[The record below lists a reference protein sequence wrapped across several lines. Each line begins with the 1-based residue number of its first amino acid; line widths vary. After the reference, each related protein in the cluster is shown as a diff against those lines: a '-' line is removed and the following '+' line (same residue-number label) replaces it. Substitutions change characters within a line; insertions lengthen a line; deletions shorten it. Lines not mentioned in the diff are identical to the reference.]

1 MSNASASCMKN
12 VVVKASAGTGKT
24 SRLVDQ
30 YLVLLGLEPANRPA
44 EGLELTTL
52 GGKACRPE
60 DIVAVT
66 FTRKAAAELKD
77 RLGKALYRQG
87 YADAD
92 KVEGAYIGTVHGI
105 CLRILQ
111 EYALEAGI
119 SPVAEELAEE
129 DEQIMFR
136 QAVSP
141 IMERYARLSRLFS
154 EFGLEPRSFSGGR
167 KRKREDALMAF
178 CRDLVSLARVN
189 GKSADDL
196 RAFGHASWLELEEQ
210 IEALATSVT
219 AEGSG
224 EISLDLMKTDLQVA
238 WREQKEEANYAHVG
252 QRRKTSK
259 DNGDAPPL
267 SGNEKKHLDFVRQLP
282 ISHMRWKNWL
292 SLIGREGGAKGNLP
306 DFVAAM
312 EEIGRKVF
320 VLPEF
325 REDAEYLVTQMFAFA
340 AEAME
345 CFSRYKQSAGVVDF
359 SDMERMACDAL
370 ENPAVRERLNG
381 RFRVLFVDEFQDTSP
396 IQLRIF
402 QLLRGLLSCTE
413 ERPGCVIFV
422 GDDKQSIYGFR
433 GADSELTR
441 SCTPAP
447 QWSGVTLPTCYRSL
461 PEICT
466 FTNRYFSAIHDDD
479 GIRTQFLDG
488 ADELTVKSWLDDPER
503 AEEKRAMAGKVPSL
517 HFWLTGRSR
526 GRLTVQEK
534 LDSLARQVAV
544 MCGRLDRNGKLVRM
558 QGNRQHYCVPDK
570 DRGGAVPRAVTPGD
584 IAILCRSNKDCMGVA
599 SALEALGIRA
609 CLERDGLL
617 EHPAVSFCL
626 AACRLALDTGDSF
639 SAAELHKAVHGGEG
653 WFDAAEEDAR
663 AKAAWRA
670 AVEKGKSRQGE
681 EKDGESSPSESRPVA
696 RLTAELPFFHQLCQV
711 HSRLPVLSP
720 AEFLDAVLDAAQCF
734 RRAASAVHPEE
745 HLANLERLRS
755 LVREYERAMH
765 SRRASASPQGW
776 LDWLDEREPG
786 QASGGEDA
794 VQVWTYHQS
803 KGLARSVVILFSLDN
818 ILKVDDIWKVRV
830 ANLAASLSDSA
841 EQYGRNPLGSRELSW
856 WPNIFQAA
864 SKLPPVRDFFDAARA
879 TARARA
885 RAEALRLLYVGMTR
899 AEHMLVLTGGR
910 TSKGELSAAWLTDF
924 FCEESV
930 DASGKTKKTSG
941 SEFNDILGKPAEKP
955 ARSRKKKEESSDQHG
970 DEHPDPL
977 AESWDGR
984 AAELLGCSFRV
995 RLNFDICEKP
1005 CQPEDLSTD
1014 AETGSD
1020 GGACYPKVRPRVERT
1035 LAGPEKIAAAVSVQS
1050 FASAVPVG
1058 NGGKALPRKELGNM
1072 VHAWLNLAFAAPCK
1086 GEEREKRL
1094 TRFCGLWN
1102 RGRGIWPEAEAH
1114 LPAMADRLHDFIR
1127 SRLDADEEAV
1137 FFTEWPLIMQ
1147 EETEGCTRLAERRL
1161 DLMVEVRR
1169 YGQAVRWMVIDHKC
1183 GDYSACTDDDTLA
1196 AHLTGT
1202 YGGQMAAYL
1211 AAMGDMGRPCECWLH
1226 LPFEGKML
1234 EMRLLKQGV

>member
-1 MSNASASCMKN
+1 MNNVSASCMKN

-30 YLVLLGLEPANRPA
+30 YLALLGLEPVNRPPV
-44 EGLELTTL
+44 GLELTTL

-66 FTRKAAAELKD
+66 FTRKAAAELKE
-77 RLGKALYRQG
+77 RLGKALSRQG

-105 CLRILQ
+105 CLRILH

-119 SPVAEELAEE
+119 SPVAEELTE
-129 DEQIMFR
+129 DDAQIMFR

-141 IMERYARLSRLFS
+141 IMERYAKLSRLFS
-154 EFGLEPRSFSGGR
+154 DFGLEPCSFGGGR

-210 IEALATSVT
+210 IEALAASVT
-219 AEGSG
+219 AEKSRD
-224 EISLDLMKTDLQVA
+224 ISLDLMKTDLQVA
-238 WREQKEEANYAHVG
+238 WSEQKEEANYAHVG
-252 QRRKTSK
+252 LLSK
-259 DNGDAPPL
+259 ANKEKGDSSPL
-267 SGNEKKHLDFVRQLP
+267 SGNEKKHLDFVRRLP
-282 ISHMRWKNWL
+282 VHHMRWKNWL
-292 SLIGREGGAKGNLP
+292 SLIGREGGKKGNLP
-306 DFVAAM
+306 DFVAVL
-312 EEIGRKVF
+312 EEIGKKVF
-320 VLPEF
+320 LLPEF
-325 REDAEYLVTQMFAFA
+325 RDDAEYLVTQMFAFA

-359 SDMERMACDAL
+359 ADMERMACDAL

-413 ERPGCVIFV
+413 ERPGCAIFV

-433 GADSELTR
+433 GAASELTR

-447 QWSGVTLPTCYRSL
+447 KWAGVTLPTCYRSL
-461 PEICT
+461 PEICS
-466 FTNRYFSAIHDDD
+466 FINSYFSAIRDDE

-488 ADELTVKSWLDDPER
+488 ADELTVKSWLDAPEQ
-503 AEEKRAMAGKVPSL
+503 AEEKSALGEKVPSL

-526 GRLTVQEK
+526 DKLKKQEK

-544 MCGRLDRNGKLVRM
+544 MCGRLDRNGNLVTM
-558 QGNRQHYCVPDK
+558 HGNRQHYCVPDK
-570 DRGGAVPRAVTPGD
+570 DKGGGVTRAVTPGD
-584 IAILCRSNKDCMGVA
+584 IAILCRSNRDCMGVA

-626 AACRLALDTGDSF
+626 AACRLALDTSDSF

-653 WFDAAEEDAR
+653 WFDAVEEDAR

-670 AVEKGKSRQGE
+670 AIEGSKKSQGKDRGDQASSSEKGS
-681 EKDGESSPSESRPVA
+681 VF
-696 RLTAELPFFHQLCQV
+696 RLMAELPFFPQLCRV

-720 AEFLDAVLDAAQCF
+720 AEFLDMVLDAAQCF
-734 RRAASAVHPEE
+734 RRAAAEVHPEE

-755 LVREYERAMH
+755 LVREYEKAMH
-765 SRRASASPQGW
+765 SRRAPASPQGW

-794 VQVWTYHQS
+794 VHVWTYHQS
-803 KGLARSVVILFSLDN
+803 KGLARSVVILFGLDN
-818 ILKVDDIWKVRV
+818 TPKANIWKVRV
-830 ANLAASLSDSA
+830 VDFAAPFSENA
-841 EQYGRNPLGSRELSW
+841 EQDSRNPLKSRELRW

-864 SKLPPVRDFFDAARA
+864 AALPPVKDFFDTAKAL
-879 TARARA
+879 ARARA
-885 RAEALRLLYVGMTR
+885 RAESLRLLYVGMTR
-899 AEHMLVLTGGR
+899 AEHILVLTGSR
-910 TSKGELSAAWLTDF
+910 TAKGELSAAWLTDF

-930 DASGKTKKTSG
+930 DAAGKTKKIFG
-941 SEFNDILGKPAEKP
+941 PEFDDILGKPAELPVKK
-955 ARSRKKKEESSDQHG
+955 RKKKDELSEQHG
-970 DEHPDPL
+970 NEHPDPL

-984 AAELLGCSFRV
+984 TADLLGCSFRV
-995 RLNFDICEKP
+995 RLNFDIYEKP
-1005 CQPEDLSTD
+1005 FPQGEQNVD
-1014 AETGSD
+1014 AKAVSD
-1020 GGACYPKVRPRVERT
+1020 IGACYPRVRPCSG
-1035 LAGPEKIAAAVSVQS
+1035 LSHAAPEKVAAAVSVHNFGS
-1050 FASAVPVG
+1050 VVPVG
-1058 NGGKALPRKELGNM
+1058 AIDEKALPRKELGNM
-1072 VHAWLNLAFAAPCK
+1072 VHAWLNLAFAVPCK
-1086 GEEREKRL
+1086 GEKMDKRL
-1094 TRFCGLWN
+1094 AHFCSLWN
-1102 RGRGIWPEAEAH
+1102 SGGDIWPEAEAH
-1114 LPAMADRLHDFIR
+1114 LPSIVDRLQAFIR
-1127 SRLDADEEAV
+1127 SRLTPDEEAV

-1147 EETEGCTRLAERRL
+1147 EEADGCTRLTERRL

-1169 YGQAVRWMVIDHKC
+1169 HGQAVRWMVIDHKC
-1183 GDYSACTDDDTLA
+1183 GDYGTCTDDDVLA
-1196 AHLTGT
+1196 AHLTKK
-1202 YGGQMAAYL
+1202 YGLQMGAYL
-1211 AAMGDMGRPCECWLH
+1211 TAMGDMGRPCECWLH

-1234 EMRLLKQGV
+1234 EMRMME